1 MVHVI
6 VDIVPPKYMDLAIV
20 DVDVDV
26 EGSAVSAS
34 TELARNDLTGTDLD
48 GSLGSHDIEVS
59 IDADG

>member
-1 MVHVI
+1 
-6 VDIVPPKYMDLAIV
+6 MDLAI
-20 DVDVDV
+20 VDV

>member
-6 VDIVPPKYMDLAIV
+6 VDIVPPKYMDLAI
-20 DVDVDV
+20 VDV